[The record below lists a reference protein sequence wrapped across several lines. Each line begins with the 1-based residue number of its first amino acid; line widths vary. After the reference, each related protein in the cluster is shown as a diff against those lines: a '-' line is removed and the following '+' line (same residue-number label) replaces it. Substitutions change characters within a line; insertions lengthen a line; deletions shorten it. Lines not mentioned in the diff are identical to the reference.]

1 MKKIMLPLG
10 FGVLSGVCAA
20 VLAYF
25 GNPKNMAICVACFM
39 RDIAGSLG
47 LHQAAAVQY
56 LRPEIFAL
64 ILGACFLSLI
74 RREFTPQAGSSPF
87 IRLLLGVVMAIGAL
101 AFLGCPTRMVLRMAG
116 GDLSAYVGFIGFVLG
131 IISGSF
137 ALKQGFHLGAKAPAK
152 RAEGLSF
159 IGVVI
164 VLLGLGVCIPTL
176 FLASSKGPGSMHAP
190 VLISIGAAFIIGAL
204 AQYSR
209 LCFAG
214 GIRNIILAKNIELL
228 LAPLGFFIAM
238 LAYNLVTNNV
248 TIAAFGPIAH
258 AQALWNILGL
268 YVVGFAATLL
278 GGCPFRQL
286 ILAGQ
291 GSLDS
296 ALTIVGMLLGTA
308 LAHNFNLVASPASDA
323 GAGGLSLAGQIAVIV
338 CIALLVAISV
348 GYILSARRR
357 RTEVHSDGGV

>member
-1 MKKIMLPLG
+1 MKKHLVMPLG

-20 VLAYF
+20 VLAFF

-64 ILGACFLSLI
+64 ILGSFVFALV
-74 RREFTPQAGSSPF
+74 RREFKPQSGSSPF
-87 IRLLLGVVMAIGAL
+87 LRVLLGVLMAIGAL

-116 GDLSAYVGFIGFVLG
+116 GDISAYIGLIGFVLG

-137 ALKQGFHLGAKAPAK
+137 ALKKGFSLGTKSSAS
-152 RAEGLSF
+152 RTEGFAF
-159 IGVVI
+159 IGVVLA
-164 VLLGLGVCIPTL
+164 VLALGLALPTL
-176 FLASSKGPGSMHAP
+176 FWASSKGPGSMHAP
-190 VLISIGAAFIIGAL
+190 VLISIIAAFVIGGI

-214 GIRNIILAKNIELL
+214 GIRNLVLIQDVELILG
-228 LAPLGFFIAM
+228 PLGFFAAM
-238 LAYNLVTNNV
+238 LIYNLVTHNFSF
-248 TIAAFGPIAH
+248 AWAGPVAH
-258 AQALWNILGL
+258 GQALWNILGL

-296 ALTIVGMLLGTA
+296 ALTVVGMLLGTA
-308 LAHNFNLVASPASDA
+308 IAHNFKLVAAPTTDQA
-323 GAGGLSLAGQIAVIV
+323 AGGLPVAGQIAVVCSIV
-338 CIALLVAISV
+338 VLIAVSA
-348 GYILSARRR
+348 GYILRKRQEKTA
-357 RTEVHSDGGV
+357 